1 MAVRPAR
8 QLLGPPDQQV
18 IPFGHFPRGSVLLYF
33 GKLGF
38 WKLRTQE
45 ARPGVPSFFEN
56 ACGLAA
62 YERLG
67 VRLKIGYQ

>member
-18 IPFGHFPRGSVLLYF
+18 IPFVHFPKESVLLYF

-38 WKLRTQE
+38 WKLRKQE
-45 ARPGVPSFFEN
+45 ARPGVPSFSEN
-56 ACGLAA
+56 AFALAA
-62 YERLG
+62 FECLG